1 MPRRRTAL
9 AISLS
14 LLPLAQPVLLTLVE
28 LSVAGVHQQPAGLP
42 DVGLYSTAAAASTPG
57 HIAANSASDT
67 TAVTSNWMP

>member
-28 LSVAGVHQQPAGLP
+28 LSLAGAHQQPAGLP
-42 DVGLYSTAAAASTPG
+42 LVGLYSTAAASSTPG